1 MKKIFSE
8 VHDWLDNRY
17 DLSPIKNFIHHK
29 QVPVHRHSLW
39 YYIGGVTLFLFII
52 QLMSGILLLLYYKPG
67 EDSAYESVR
76 FIITEVKFGWLVR
89 SLHSWS
95 ANLLVLFAFIHMFS
109 VFFSGAYK
117 KPRELT
123 WLTGFL
129 LLVLSMAFGFSGYL
143 LPWDELAFFAT
154 KVGTDIVGVVPFI
167 GETLRTILRGGED
180 VTGATL
186 SRFFGIHVA
195 ILPAIT
201 SVLLILHLVFIQR
214 QGMHEPQKF
223 TNLPED
229 QKKYIPFF
237 PHFALKDAL
246 FWLIVLNGLLF
257 LAVYFPWE
265 LGPKADAL
273 ASAPQGIKPEWYFV
287 FMFQTLKILPA
298 HILFLE
304 GELIGVLGFGIAG
317 FLWMIYPFL
326 PFKGKVNSKTR
337 FGIHT
342 LIGLFAIFFIIIM
355 TIIGYLE

>member
-1 MKKIFSE
+1 MNKTISK
-8 VHDWLDNRY
+8 VHDWLDDRY
-17 DLSPIKNFIHHK
+17 NLSPIKDFIAHK
-29 QVPVHRHSLW
+29 KVPVHRHSLW
-39 YYIGGVTLFLFII
+39 YYIGGVTLFLLVI
-52 QLMSGILLLLYYKPG
+52 QLLSGILLLLYYKPG

-95 ANLLVLFAFIHMFS
+95 ANLMVLFAFVHMFS
-109 VFFSGAYK
+109 VFFTGAYK

-123 WLTGFL
+123 WVTGFL
-129 LLVLSMAFGFSGYL
+129 LLVLAMAFGFSGYL

-154 KVGTDIVGVVPFI
+154 KVGTDIVGVVPVI

-201 SVLLILHLVFIQR
+201 TVLLIFHLLFVQR
-214 QGMHEPQKF
+214 QGMHEPEKF

-246 FWLIVLNGLLF
+246 FWLIVFNILLF

-265 LGPKADAL
+265 LGAKADAL
-273 ASAPQGIKPEWYFV
+273 ASAPTGIKPEWYFM
-287 FMFQTLKILPA
+287 FMFESLKLLPP

-304 GELIGVLGFGIAG
+304 GELVGVLGFGIAG
-317 FLWMIYPFL
+317 FIWMIYPFL
-326 PFKGKVNSKTR
+326 TIKARKKNIMGFRLSTII
-337 FGIHT
+337 GI
-342 LIGLFAIFFIIIM
+342 AVVSFILIM
-355 TIIGYLE
+355 TIIGYLK